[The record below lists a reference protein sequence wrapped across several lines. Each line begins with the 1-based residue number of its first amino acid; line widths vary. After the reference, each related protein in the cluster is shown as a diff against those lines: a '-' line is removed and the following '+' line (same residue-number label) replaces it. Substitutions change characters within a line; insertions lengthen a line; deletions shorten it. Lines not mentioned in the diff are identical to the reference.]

1 MKEKFYTIYQVA
13 ELLDMHHKTIRKFIA
28 DGKLGATKAGKQ
40 WRISDKDLSAFME
53 NSNEKAEEKVDE
65 KADVMTEERL
75 EGNASSDFTAKGLPP
90 KSEKPR
96 ISVSTVIDID
106 EIEKNQYMRIS
117 NTLIAAMNSKD
128 SRFQNSTLHVKYYE
142 EEGRLKILLW
152 GPVKF
157 TEEMLD
163 MITMLA
169 EPAGEGESE
178 E

>member
-1 MKEKFYTIYQVA
+1 MKEKCYTIYQVA
-13 ELLDMHHKTIRKFIA
+13 ELLDMHQTPIRKFIA
-28 DGKLGATKAGKQ
+28 DGKRGATKAGKQ

-53 NSNEKAEEKVDE
+53 NSNEKAEEKAYE
-65 KADVMTEERL
+65 MTEERL
-75 EGNASSDFTAKGLPP
+75 EGNTSSDFTAKGLPP

-163 MITMLA
+163 IITMLA